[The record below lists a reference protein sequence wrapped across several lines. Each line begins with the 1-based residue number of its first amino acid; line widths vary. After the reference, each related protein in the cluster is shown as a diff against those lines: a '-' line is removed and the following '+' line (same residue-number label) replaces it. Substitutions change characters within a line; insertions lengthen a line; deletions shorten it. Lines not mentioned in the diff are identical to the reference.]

1 MTNPNIAFVHDP
13 LVNSP
18 LISGLLGSE
27 PNVGP
32 EWAGNLS
39 EKNYLVSPL
48 YGSLKGLPPT
58 YVYTGSHDVVTPDAL
73 VLQQEAA
80 TQGAPIS
87 FVLASGQV
95 HDWIYLTPDG
105 FELLPQIYQEL
116 GI

>member
-1 MTNPNIAFVHDP
+1 MVHDP

-18 LISGLLGSE
+18 LIGGLIGGNE

-32 EWAGNLS
+32 EWAGNLP
-39 EKNYLVSPL
+39 ENNYLVSPL

-58 YVYTGSHDVVTPDAL
+58 SVYAGSLDSLTPDAI

-87 FVLASGQV
+87 FVFANGEC
-95 HDWIYLTPDG
+95 HDWVYLTPDG
-105 FELLPQIYQEL
+105 FQLLPQIYQEL